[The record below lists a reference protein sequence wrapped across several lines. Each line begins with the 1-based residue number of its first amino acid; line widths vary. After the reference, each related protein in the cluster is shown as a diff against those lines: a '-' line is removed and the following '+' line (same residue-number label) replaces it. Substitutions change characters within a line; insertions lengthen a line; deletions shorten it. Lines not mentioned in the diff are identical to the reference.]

1 MRERVREGDE
11 GRGLGCGRARFRM
24 LRWAAGGLGPNG
36 PARMEPTW
44 QVAAG
49 LGRPS
54 RALSLSLS
62 KSLCKTEKNKEN
74 EKGKKR
80 KVRERVGHGDNFLGL
95 TKICSYQEK

>member
-1 MRERVREGDE
+1 
-11 GRGLGCGRARFRM
+11 M

-62 KSLCKTEKNKEN
+62 KSLLFSSILQPEFRRKER
-74 EKGKKR
+74 GARGGIFQKR
-80 KVRERVGHGDNFLGL
+80 KYPWSLENMQNLNKLVWQFLEE
-95 TKICSYQEK
+95 EK

>member
-1 MRERVREGDE
+1 MREGDG

-54 RALSLSLS
+54 RALSLPSPLFT
-62 KSLCKTEKNKEN
+62 KTKKKNKRR
-74 EKGKKR
+74 KKKR
-80 KVRERVGHGDNFLGL
+80 REG
-95 TKICSYQEK
+95 